1 MEGFTRAAGVVM
13 NRRAPKSKS
22 QDRIHK
28 EEAKQKQKAEREAAA
43 EHALLL
49 FKIEVEDNDQS
60 IRKAT
65 EYLVETLRLGTTQRA
80 AAEVVGKSAS
90 WVNRLRKWAKKGYP
104 PCGPFSAD
112 GKARRKRDKTKS
124 VLPAKQPATAEDKR
138 GIGDNH
144 PPPDEPAAEPARP
157 AASAERPVEQVIAA
171 SAAPAEETTPPVAE
185 ETPPPVAEETPAPA
199 EVAEETPTTSNGHD
213 AEPAPEPKPPT
224 EKKASAKYLEEF
236 EYACKL
242 YLPKLNEVDRKKA
255 YACFQKWGGAIPPVS
270 A

>member
-171 SAAPAEETTPPVAE
+171 SAAPGEETTPH
-185 ETPPPVAEETPAPA
+185 VAEETPAPA